1 MALSKFQQARL
12 AKVLNY
18 QDARRLAKRV
28 LPRGVFDYVDGG
40 TEDEMTVGLNTAGFR
55 NLTFRPRMGIWVEE
69 PDLSTTLFGQDIS
82 FPVLTAPCG
91 GMKLVHPEADIGV
104 AKAAAAADT
113 IHVASSASGFSLE
126 DIAESSPDRH
136 WFQLYRFMGRA
147 GMENL
152 VNRAK
157 AAGYKAIVVTVDTQV
172 PSKREKDWR
181 NGFSYSIRVSVAN
194 AVRLGPQL
202 APRPFWVAR
211 YVRDGMPFALANT
224 AGMTRNGMPMV
235 LTDMARRQSNSPTWE
250 DIAWIRE
257 NFDGPVLV
265 KGVLTAEDSYKALD
279 LGCNGVVV
287 SNHGGRQLEGAPA
300 TIDVLPEIVAAVGSQ
315 MEVLLDG
322 GVRRGGDVVKALALG
337 AKAVLIGRP
346 YVWGLALGGQA
357 GVSHVLEQLH
367 AEVKRSMQL
376 LGCTSIHDLDPGWLT
391 QGKAKPADVNYKA
404 TAE

>member
-1 MALSKFQQARL
+1 
-12 AKVLNY
+12 
-18 QDARRLAKRV
+18 
-28 LPRGVFDYVDGG
+28 
-40 TEDEMTVGLNTAGFR
+40 
-55 NLTFRPRMGIWVEE
+55 
-69 PDLSTTLFGQDIS
+69 
-82 FPVLTAPCG
+82 
-91 GMKLVHPEADIGV
+91 
-104 AKAAAAADT
+104 
-113 IHVASSASGFSLE
+113 
-126 DIAESSPDRH
+126 
-136 WFQLYRFMGRA
+136 
-147 GMENL
+147 
-152 VNRAK
+152 
-157 AAGYKAIVVTVDTQV
+157 
-172 PSKREKDWR
+172 
-181 NGFSYSIRVSVAN
+181 
-194 AVRLGPQL
+194 
-202 APRPFWVAR
+202 
-211 YVRDGMPFALANT
+211 MPFALANT

-391 QGKAKPADVNYKA
+391 QGKAKPADVNYKP
-404 TAE
+404 TAELPVADVGRAAGPADSAAQARAVPNAVMSAGNVRRRPNESDSSPAGSNSPPEPSICG